1 MRSTTTIFRR
11 LGLVGVAILGGLAA
25 WPTASQAGDPFVAG
39 GPSTRVIPVPA
50 DQLDHVASHAR
61 ALAAALGL
69 PGVSQRT
76 ARVDDRFDHRAYDEV
91 TSFDAAGRTVAVSRF
106 DLDGT
111 VALAVSLGW
120 HAPNPHAIDAQT
132 AIGRAT
138 GLVRAAGLVP
148 GGTPTAR
155 ESVGAGG
162 WSISWPRIVAGA
174 VVRGDGIRISVWP
187 DGAFHGLTRTERTL
201 AAAPDHPIAR
211 SDAQSAAG
219 RVIADRFGSAA
230 ASLRTAAVD
239 QAWVAAND
247 AFGGTGLDAPA
258 DTLRLA
264 WVVRLD
270 ATGDLTE
277 RLHAVEIWIDAAD
290 GHLLGGDVA
299 E

>member
-1 MRSTTTIFRR
+1 MRSSTTLFRR
-11 LGLVGVAILGGLAA
+11 LGLVAVAILGVLAT
-25 WPTASQAGDPFVAG
+25 WPTTSQAGDPFVAG
-39 GPSTRVIPVPA
+39 GPSSRVIPVPA
-50 DQLDHVASHAR
+50 DQLDRAASHAR
-61 ALAAALGL
+61 ALATALGL

-76 ARVDDRFDHRAYDEV
+76 ARIDDRFDHRTYDEV
-91 TSFDAAGRTVAVSRF
+91 TAFDAAGRAVALSRF

-120 HAPNPHAIDAQT
+120 HAPNRRAIDAPT
-132 AIGRAT
+132 AIGRAG

-155 ESVGAGG
+155 ESAGAGG
-162 WSISWPRIVAGA
+162 WSISWPRIAVGA

-201 AAAPDHPIAR
+201 AAVPDHPIDR
-211 SDAQSAAG
+211 SNAQSAAG

-230 ASLRTAAVD
+230 PSLRTVAVD

-247 AFGGTGLDAPA
+247 TFGATGLDAPA
-258 DTLRLA
+258 DSLRLA

-277 RLHAVEIWIDAAD
+277 RIHAVEIWIDAAD